1 MRSEMFAVG
10 QLWPSDDDDNDD
22 EVSSLIQRIF
32 AAPVLCRV
40 LTGAISRTIGVKP
53 HKKAH
58 KNRPSY
64 SELNSVINLFNLTFH
79 CKELSKSSF
88 HSAIIGY
95 FWQIKFP
102 GPTALR

>member
-1 MRSEMFAVG
+1 MIMIKEVIKEEVN
-10 QLWPSDDDDNDD
+10 DDDDDD

-88 HSAIIGY
+88 HSAIIRY
-95 FWQIKFP
+95 FWQ
-102 GPTALR
+102 

>member
-1 MRSEMFAVG
+1 MIMINRVIKEDVNDDHDDDG
-10 QLWPSDDDDNDD
+10 DDDDNDD
-22 EVSSLIQRIF
+22 KVSSLIQRIF

-40 LTGAISRTIGVKP
+40 LTGAISRTMGVKP

-95 FWQIKFP
+95 FWQ
-102 GPTALR
+102 